1 VYDLCNMILFA
12 IQNKQLSGVFNAV
25 SSSHTNNEEFTKA
38 IGSVLHRPVFLPAV
52 PAFVLKMFLGEMSQ
66 MVLEGSKISNEKIKK
81 AGFKFRYDKV
91 DDALKA
97 IYQNN

>member
-1 VYDLCNMILFA
+1 
-12 IQNKQLSGVFNAV
+12 
-25 SSSHTNNEEFTKA
+25 
-38 IGSVLHRPVFLPAV
+38 
-52 PAFVLKMFLGEMSQ
+52 